1 MLVHYLYRGTQTGT
15 DMTKIERESIN
26 FKLPKTL
33 TKVLREKAR
42 EFDTTATAL
51 VIQGLEHVL
60 DLAPSTDSG
69 IDTRLQM
76 MEVELK
82 QLANSRENRAD
93 NGTETLSP
101 QRLSQLEQQM
111 QELTKRLSI
120 IEGAIIQLQS
130 NTGSYR
136 GRRSSGYSHYTQPS
150 IELQPMLEENL
161 AKRLAVTVA
170 TLRNQRETLNP
181 KDFLSWSRSRDTNSV
196 GWRYEEK
203 DKLYYPVK

>member
-1 MLVHYLYRGTQTGT
+1 
-15 DMTKIERESIN
+15 MTKIERESIN

-33 TKVLREKAR
+33 TKVLREKAH
-42 EFDTTATAL
+42 ELNTTATDL

-60 DLAPSTDSG
+60 DLAPSTESG
-69 IDTRLQM
+69 MDTRLQM
-76 MEVELK
+76 MEAELK

-93 NGTETLSP
+93 NGTETPSL

-111 QELTKRLSI
+111 KELANRLSI
-120 IEGAIIQLQS
+120 VESALIQMQS
-130 NTGSYR
+130 NPGSYR
-136 GRRSSGYSHYTQPS
+136 GRRSSGYSHYQQPS

-161 AKRLAVTVA
+161 VKRLAVTVA

-196 GWRYEEK
+196 GWRYSEK